1 MVGLVFTLDME
12 VYGTGAG
19 DPEALM
25 LAPTERLLAVMDRY
39 GARATIM
46 AEVAEILAFRRQ
58 AELRP
63 LAIRIEELLRSAV
76 ARGHDVQLHLHPAWF
91 NARYE
96 RGRWRLDSSEYAL
109 VGLPPERIAE
119 YLRRGKEY
127 LEELLKPVRPAY
139 RCVAFRAG
147 NWLVQPS
154 REVVR
159 ALERCG
165 FRYDTSVFKHGWGS
179 VGPYVLDYRS
189 AHDEL
194 LPWRVDPDD
203 INRSSSRAGL
213 WEVPIF
219 SRRVFLPS
227 LLTPRR
233 VSMQRGLEQRI
244 AAAGEGEAI
253 PALGT
258 GRRTSRLRLFP
269 PKKFDF
275 CRMTFREM
283 RDYLHRALARCGS
296 GGATVPVVAIGHS
309 TELLDMAP
317 LRRFLEYVGSAC
329 RGSVGWTTFREC
341 PLGRGE
347 AVA

>member
-1 MVGLVFTLDME
+1 MVGLLFTLDME

-19 DPEALM
+19 DPDALM
-25 LAPTERLLAVMDRY
+25 VRPTEQLLSVMERR
-39 GARATIM
+39 GARVTIM
-46 AEVAEILAFRRQ
+46 AEVAEILAFKRQ
-58 AELRP
+58 AELQSVT
-63 LAIRIEELLRSAV
+63 ARIEEQLRSAV

-91 NARYE
+91 NARRE
-96 RGRWRLDSSEYAL
+96 RGRWRLDASEYAL

-119 YLRRGKEY
+119 YLRRGKDY
-127 LEELLKPVRPAY
+127 LEELLTPVRPDY

-147 NWLVQPS
+147 NWLIQPS

-165 FRYDTSVFKHGWGS
+165 FGYDTSVFKHGWGS

-213 WEVPIF
+213 WELPIF
-219 SRRVFLPS
+219 SRKVLLPS

-233 VSMQRGLEQRI
+233 VSMQRSLERRI
-244 AAAGEGEAI
+244 AAAGAGDAA

-258 GRRTSRLRLFP
+258 GRPTGRLRLFR

-283 RDYLHRALARCGS
+283 RDFLHRALARCGS
-296 GGATVPVVAIGHS
+296 AGAAVPVVAIGHS
-309 TELLDMAP
+309 AEVLDVTP
-317 LRRFLEYVGSAC
+317 LKRFLEYVAATC
-329 RGSVGWTTFREC
+329 RGSVSWTTFREC
-341 PLGRGE
+341 
-347 AVA
+347 AVGHGGTAG